1 MCTITPVET
10 VLVLLRPKA
19 QASDQTGVHRR
30 LAPNGNLISEF
41 HYRIER
47 VWERSVDYWLQ
58 SGLGLAPL
66 ALLTDEANVEM
77 ESSLDRLR
85 ESLEERNLDDRTL
98 KSLLGSTY
106 VLCGLRHDKVRIES
120 LFRRLSMLMEESTTY
135 QAILEEGREKGLSQG
150 LSQGLRRTLH
160 RLGSKKFGPPTPEVA
175 TELQR
180 VNDVAR
186 LELLTD
192 RILDVTSWDEL
203 FSTS

>member
-1 MCTITPVET
+1 M
-10 VLVLLRPKA
+10 
-19 QASDQTGVHRR
+19 
-30 LAPNGNLISEF
+30 APNGNLIAEF
-41 HYRIER
+41 RYRIER

-66 ALLTDEANVEM
+66 ALLTDEANLEM

-85 ESLEERNLDDRTL
+85 ESLVKRNLDDRTL

-150 LSQGLRRTLH
+150 LSQGLRRILL
-160 RLGSKKFGPPTPEVA
+160 RLGSKKFGTPTPSVA

-180 VNDVAR
+180 VTELAR

-192 RILDVTSWDEL
+192 RILDATSWDEL
-203 FSTS
+203 FSTT